1 VQQKILIVD
10 DEPLIL
16 NLLGDAFSKVGYSVY
31 LAANANEALGI
42 LKQEPIPFMIIDLGL
57 ESING
62 FKLCEIIRKDNPEA
76 IIYALSGY
84 TGYYDPQEFKAA
96 GFDGIFDKP
105 IILNDLYQVVKE
117 SFEKMDSRKNP
128 SR

>member
-1 VQQKILIVD
+1 MSARKILVVD

-31 LAANANEALGI
+31 LASNGDEALGI
-42 LKQEPIPFMIIDLGL
+42 LREESIPFMIIDLGL
-57 ESING
+57 ETLNG
-62 FKLCEIIRKDNPEA
+62 FELCKIIRKDNKEA

-84 TGYYDPQEFKAA
+84 TGYYDPQRFELA

-105 IILNDLYQVVKE
+105 IIPNDLYQVAKD
-117 SFEKMDSRKNP
+117 SFEKLGN
-128 SR
+128 